1 LLQERKLHVSIISVT
16 LSLYQIFH
24 SLLHVVAARIQTY
37 TVAVNTAVLFGLGV
51 LIGTAMTTRTA
62 DGQAAADR
70 EKINRQLEQV
80 VKALDS
86 GDIAAA
92 VEYLKETAKGL
103 PMGELK
109 THLAIA
115 IDALQSSNDT
125 ESARMHVQLVEGN
138 LHNSTG

>member
-1 LLQERKLHVSIISVT
+1 
-16 LSLYQIFH
+16 
-24 SLLHVVAARIQTY
+24 VVAARIQTY

>member
-1 LLQERKLHVSIISVT
+1 MVIGRVQPYTMAVS
-16 LSLYQIFH
+16 
-24 SLLHVVAARIQTY
+24 
-37 TVAVNTAVLFGLGV
+37 AVLFGLGV
-51 LIGTAMTTRTA
+51 LIGTVMTR
-62 DGQAAADR
+62 AADSQASVDQ

-86 GDIAAA
+86 IDIAAA
-92 VEYLKETAKGL
+92 VEYLKETVEEL
-103 PMGELK
+103 PTGELK

-125 ESARMHVQLVEGN
+125 ESARMHVQLVENN